1 VPIAGVAVE
10 ASPYRYPL
18 AVRSL
23 HWISAA
29 LILVAYLTADSAED
43 EGVGGA
49 INWHVLA
56 GLALLLLFVPRLLA
70 RLFVRQHAPIA
81 RNATERLVALT
92 MHIALLLFV
101 VVQPIT
107 GILIVWS
114 EGAPLAIP
122 LTSWQLPPLLQ
133 LGNGWEERLED
144 LHETVGNVFY
154 GVIGLHVA
162 AAFWHHYVRR
172 DRVLRQ
178 ML

>member
-1 VPIAGVAVE
+1 MHIRA
-10 ASPYRYPL
+10 L
-18 AVRSL
+18 AVR
-23 HWISAA
+23 
-29 LILVAYLTADSAED
+29 
-43 EGVGGA
+43 GGA
-49 INWHVLA
+49 TDHRHPHRV
-56 GLALLLLFVPRLLA
+56 
-70 RLFVRQHAPIA
+70 
-81 RNATERLVALT
+81 
-92 MHIALLLFV
+92 
-101 VVQPIT
+101 
-107 GILIVWS
+107 S

-122 LTSWQLPPLLQ
+122 LTSWQLPPCLQ

>member
-1 VPIAGVAVE
+1 
-10 ASPYRYPL
+10 
-18 AVRSL
+18 
-23 HWISAA
+23 
-29 LILVAYLTADSAED
+29 
-43 EGVGGA
+43 
-49 INWHVLA
+49 
-56 GLALLLLFVPRLLA
+56 
-70 RLFVRQHAPIA
+70 A

-122 LTSWQLPPLLQ
+122 LTPWQLPPLLQ

-144 LHETVGNVFY
+144 LHETVGKVFY

-162 AAFWHHYVRR
+162 AALWPHYVRR
-172 DRVLRQ
+172 DRVVRQ